1 VPVSFFDAKLH
12 NLKFDKDTKLLSI
25 MNHQCS
31 VTLTIII
38 LLLAIFSCAPK
49 KAPADLVG
57 AEANIGEMTYDSLLA
72 QKYGADEYGMKKY
85 IMAFLY
91 RGPNQGLDSTR
102 KAELQRAH
110 LQNITRLAGEKKLIV
125 AGPFFGNGD
134 LRGIYIFDVQSIAE
148 AEALTNTD
156 PAIREG
162 SLKME
167 LLEWYGS
174 AGLLALEDIQKKL
187 TRKSVVE

>member
-1 VPVSFFDAKLH
+1 LH

-57 AEANIGEMTYDSLLA
+57 AEASIGEMAYDSLLA
-72 QKYGADEYGMKKY
+72 QKHGADEYGMKKY

-91 RGPNQGLDSTR
+91 RGPNQGLDSAR

-174 AGLLALEDIQKKL
+174 AGLVALEDIQKKL